1 MESQRVGH
9 DWASNAHRYLEVK
22 NLPAKQETQ
31 VQSLGWI
38 DPLEEEMASSSSILA
53 QIIPC
58 RAESVS
64 VGSQRVGSDSAT
76 RPPPPPQLNSEGLI
90 WQICV
95 EQGLYIPVP
104 HSSWVNLENELS
116 VLVSVSHTIVLQEMM
131 CFFSLL
137 YITFSFLCQNPSNS
151 TWAVAS
157 FPP

>member
-1 MESQRVGH
+1 
-9 DWASNAHRYLEVK
+9 
-22 NLPAKQETQ
+22 
-31 VQSLGWI
+31 
-38 DPLEEEMASSSSILA
+38 MASSSSILA

-64 VGSQRVGSDSAT
+64 MGSQRVGSDSAT
-76 RPPPPPQLNSEGLI
+76 RPPQLNSEGLI

-137 YITFSFLCQNPSNS
+137 YITFSFLCQNPSN
-151 TWAVAS
+151 TT
-157 FPP
+157 